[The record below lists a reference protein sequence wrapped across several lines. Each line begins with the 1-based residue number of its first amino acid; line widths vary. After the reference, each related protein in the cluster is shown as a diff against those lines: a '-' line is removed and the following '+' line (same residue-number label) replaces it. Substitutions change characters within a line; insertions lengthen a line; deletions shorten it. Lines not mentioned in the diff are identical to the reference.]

1 MERDGGS
8 GGKVRAS
15 HLLVK
20 HQGSRRPASW
30 RDPEGLVIQNTT
42 HEQAVAKLEHI
53 RDEILSGRAKFSDLA
68 TQLSDCSS
76 AKRGG
81 DLGWFGRGQMQ
92 KSFEEATYSLKV
104 GELSGI
110 VDSDSGAHII
120 LRTG

>member
-1 MERDGGS
+1 MSSTE
-8 GGKVRAS
+8 KVRAS

-30 RDPEGLVIQNTT
+30 KDPEGRIIRKTT
-42 HEQAVAKLEHI
+42 RDDAVAKLMQFKSDIE
-53 RDEILSGRAKFSDLA
+53 SGRATLADLA
-68 TQLSDCSS
+68 TQNSDCSS

-92 KSFEEATYSLKV
+92 EPFERATFNLNV
-104 GELSGI
+104 GELSDI
-110 VDSDSGAHII
+110 IDTDSGSHII

>member
-1 MERDGGS
+1 MSS
-8 GGKVRAS
+8 GDKVRAS

-30 RDPEGLVIQNTT
+30 KDPEGRVIRKTT
-42 HEQAVAKLEHI
+42 RDEAVAKLQQFKSDIE
-53 RDEILSGRAKFSDLA
+53 SGKASLADLA
-68 TQLSDCSS
+68 VQNSDCSS

-92 KSFEEATYSLKV
+92 EPFEKATFGLKV
-104 GELSGI
+104 GELSDI
-110 VDSDSGAHII
+110 IDTDSGSHII